1 MIRLALDLGED
12 EPEFDVFR
20 AFHER
25 LTRAEEIDGCSLQ
38 HAQVEEAADGGVYI
52 EARPFPETEFLWA
65 AAMTSIAEHANYM
78 SRP

>member
-1 MIRLALDLGED
+1 MRPVDA
-12 EPEFDVFR
+12 
-20 AFHER
+20 
-25 LTRAEEIDGCSLQ
+25 EIDGLQ